1 MPSGEG
7 VVAGVPGTSF
17 EAPAVRAR
25 SPGLELPPPWRLR
38 QASTT
43 QLRSSPGGESLDSMP
58 PTETLVNVSS
68 MTMDVYPQIP
78 GPEARKALDRLNES
92 LITDQML

>member
-1 MPSGEG
+1 
-7 VVAGVPGTSF
+7 
-17 EAPAVRAR
+17 
-25 SPGLELPPPWRLR
+25 
-38 QASTT
+38 
-43 QLRSSPGGESLDSMP
+43 MP